1 MKERQ
6 EFAGLMDMAG
16 LLTATR
22 SYQET
27 IEVIVSKSA
36 EVLKSDRACLIVKTK
51 EGKLRVESG
60 FPAATHGIGME
71 LTPETGEVF
80 LNEVLAA
87 GSHMYLRDFSNEKMD
102 YMNPLVKHYNI
113 TSWLAIPLCYENCP
127 VGILVLD
134 FIEGHEISEE
144 CLSKVQYLAH
154 LIAVAVKEEQ
164 VRQENK
170 DNTRLFMLG
179 ENIARVSHVIGNKLM
194 IIKGFS
200 EQVYE
205 TLSSGKYNNDP
216 DLLEVRDNI
225 GRVIAAAREIEMFV
239 KSIKDFSKPKEF
251 RSEKIDVNDFLED
264 NVLTLS
270 KSGLNFIRFNFD
282 LDFDIPSVS
291 MDKSFMTDCIQ
302 DVIENAV
309 QAMARAV
316 TIKSRYLAEEKMA
329 LISIS
334 NDGLR
339 IDPSLV
345 GKIFEL
351 FKTTREDGT
360 GLGLANVKA
369 IVERFHGGK
378 VEVDSDDKT
387 TEFRIY
393 LPSE

>member
-1 MKERQ
+1 MKEGQ
-6 EFAGLMDMAG
+6 ELAGLMDMAS

-36 EVLKSDRACLIVKTK
+36 KVLKSDRACLIVKTK
-51 EGKLRVESG
+51 EGRLRVESS
-60 FPAATHGIGME
+60 FPTAAYGIGIE
-71 LTPETGEVF
+71 LTSETGEMF

-87 GSHMYLRDFSNEKMD
+87 GSHMYLRDFSNEKMK
-102 YMNPLVKHYNI
+102 YMNPLVRRYNI
-113 TSWLAIPLCYENCP
+113 TSLLVAPLYYEDCP
-127 VGILVLD
+127 VGILILD
-134 FIEGHEISEE
+134 FIEGHEMSEE
-144 CLSKVQYLAH
+144 CLSKVQYLSH
-154 LIAVAVKEEQ
+154 IIAVAVKNEQ
-164 VRQENK
+164 NRQEHK
-170 DNTRLFMLG
+170 DNAHLFVLG

-205 TLSSGKYNNDP
+205 NLSSDKY
-216 DLLEVRDNI
+216 DLVEARDNI
-225 GRVIAAAREIEMFV
+225 GRVIAAARDIEVFV
-239 KSIKDFSKPKEF
+239 RSIKDFSNPKEF
-251 RSEKIDVNDFLED
+251 KPEKINVNDFLED
-264 NVLTLS
+264 SVLTLS
-270 KSGLNFIRFNFD
+270 KSGLNFVRFNFD

-291 MDKSFMTDCIQ
+291 MDKSFMADCIQ

-309 QAMARAV
+309 QAMARTV
-316 TIKSRYLAEEKMA
+316 TIKSRYLAEEKKA

-334 NDGLR
+334 NDGLE
-339 IDPSLV
+339 IDPSFV
-345 GKIFEL
+345 DKIFDL
-351 FKTTREDGT
+351 FKTTREGGT

-378 VEVDSDDKT
+378 VEVDSDDKV